1 MDRNSRLLA
10 LGFLPLLGSI
20 AWASTPERSD
30 PFAFHEIHVLGTSMD
45 LLVTAREDATAQAVH
60 AAVLGEVERLRKVLS
75 SYDTA
80 ADLARVNASQTAVK
94 VGPELL
100 DVLELYERWETA
112 SHGPISG
119 RIGGLI
125 EVWRAAEKRG
135 TVPTEAELRAAGA
148 GSAAKGWTIDRAAGT
163 VQRLNGATINVDSLG
178 KGFIVDRAL
187 AAARAKVPAAEG
199 ILLNIGG
206 DIATCGA
213 SLPGR
218 KTQWEVP
225 VADPAHPEAGA
236 SPATSLRFTG
246 MAVATSGGYERGY
259 HIGEKNYSHL
269 LDPRSGKA
277 LEKAAPGEVA
287 QATVVAADA
296 ATANAL
302 ATALCI
308 LPPTEGIA
316 LARATEGAECLLILG
331 DGSRMRSAGFSRYE
345 APHDGPIE
353 KSAMPVLAGPAWL
366 DAYRVSLEL
375 QLLPVEGRGGE
386 RPYLAM
392 WVEDEYGAYVKTIT
406 VWGNNPRWLNSMS
419 RWWRF
424 GKADGELV
432 RATTRATR
440 PAGKYTLAWD
450 GTDQAGRPVTQGTY
464 RLFVEVAY
472 EHAGHSLR
480 SVDILCGPGAAHAT
494 LEGNEH
500 FAAGDVSY
508 ARKGQ

>member
-112 SHGPISG
+112 SHGAISG

-135 TVPTEAELRAAGA
+135 TVPTDAELRAAGA
-148 GSAAKGWTIDRAAGT
+148 GSAAKGWTI
-163 VQRLNGATINVDSLG
+163 
-178 KGFIVDRAL
+178 
-187 AAARAKVPAAEG
+187 
-199 ILLNIGG
+199 GG
-206 DIATCGA
+206 DIATWGA

-259 HIGEKNYSHL
+259 RIGEKNYSHL

-353 KSAMPVLAGPAWL
+353 KSAMPVLAGPAWP

-375 QLLPVEGRGGE
+375 QLLPVDGRGGE

-508 ARKGQ
+508 AKKEQ